1 MLEVSDISKIYGTR
15 TVVDRVSFTVP
26 KGEILGFLGPNG
38 AGKTTTMRIIT
49 GYVPPTSGTAKVAGF
64 DVQEQ
69 PLEVKRRLGYLP
81 EHPPLYPEMLVR
93 PYLEFTGRIRGV
105 PRKQLKGRVDSA
117 IDRCGL
123 QAVAGRLIGVLS
135 KGYQQRVGLAQAI
148 LHEPDLLILDEPT
161 VGLDPNQIV
170 EIRKLITSFAG
181 DHTVIL
187 STHILAEVTKTCHRV
202 IIINEGRI
210 WAEDTL
216 EALEARGGAGRVLI
230 RLARPSTEAAAALRE
245 LPGVDSVDVP
255 DAKDWG
261 LVVTQRPGKDAREEI
276 AALAVGRGWGLL
288 EMRPLTR
295 SLEDIF
301 GDIVRGEAPRGALG
315 APSSE
320 NAGAVTPDDRG
331 TAA

>member
-1 MLEVSDISKIYGTR
+1 MLEVSDITKVYGTR

-49 GYVPPTSGTAKVAGF
+49 GYMPPTSGTAKVAGF

-105 PRKQLKGRVDSA
+105 PRRQLKGRVDA
-117 IDRCGL
+117 ALERCGL
-123 QAVAGRLIGVLS
+123 QEVAGRLIGVLS

-161 VGLDPNQIV
+161 VGLDPKQIRD
-170 EIRKLITSFAG
+170 IRHLITTFAG

-187 STHILAEVTKTCHRV
+187 STHHLAEVQMMCHRA

-210 WAEDTL
+210 AAEDTL
-216 EALEARGGAGRVLI
+216 QALAARGGGGRVMV
-230 RLARPSTEAAAALRE
+230 RFARPTEGAEGALRA
-245 LPGVDSVDVP
+245 LPGVLSIAASAAEDGGFAVSM
-255 DAKDWG
+255 
-261 LVVTQRPGKDAREEI
+261 RPGQDAREEI
-276 AALAVGRGWGLL
+276 AALAVGRGWGLH
-288 EMRPLTR
+288 EMRPVSR
-295 SLEDIF
+295 SLEDIYIEIIS
-301 GDIVRGEAPRGALG
+301 GKAAVAAMSGAEGVSG
-315 APSSE
+315 AD
-320 NAGAVTPDDRG
+320 GG
-331 TAA
+331 TV

>member
-1 MLEVSDISKIYGTR
+1 MLEVSDITKIYGSR
-15 TVVDRVSFTVP
+15 KVVDHVSFTVP

-81 EHPPLYPEMLVR
+81 EHPPLYLEMLVR

-105 PRKQLKGRVDSA
+105 PRRQLKARVDSA

-135 KGYQQRVGLAQAI
+135 KGFRQRVGLAQAI

-161 VGLDPNQIV
+161 VGLDPKQIIDIR
-170 EIRKLITSFAG
+170 ELIRKFAG

-187 STHILAEVTKTCHRV
+187 STHHLAEVQMMCHRAIV
-202 IIINEGRI
+202 INEGRI
-210 WAEDTL
+210 AAEDTL
-216 EALEARGGAGRVLI
+216 ERLAARGERTRRLAL
-230 RLARPSTEAAAALRE
+230 RLARPDDGVEAALRGV
-245 LPGVDSVDVP
+245 PGVLGAARDEG
-255 DAKDWG
+255 A
-261 LVVTQRPGKDAREEI
+261 PGAFAVECGDGQDAREAI
-276 AALAVGRGWGLL
+276 AALAVSRGWGLL
-288 EMRPLTR
+288 ELRPITL
-295 SLEDIF
+295 SLEEIF
-301 GDIVRGEAPRGALG
+301 IRIIRGEAA
-315 APSSE
+315 
-320 NAGAVTPDDRG
+320 
-331 TAA
+331 

>member
-1 MLEVSDISKIYGTR
+1 MLEVSDITKVYGTR

-49 GYVPPTSGTAKVAGF
+49 GYMPPTSGTAKVAGF

-105 PRKQLKGRVDSA
+105 PRRQLKGRVDA
-117 IDRCGL
+117 ALERCGL
-123 QAVAGRLIGVLS
+123 QEVAGRLIGVLS

-161 VGLDPNQIV
+161 VGLDPKQIRD
-170 EIRKLITSFAG
+170 IRHLITTFAG

-187 STHILAEVTKTCHRV
+187 STHHLAEVQMMCHRA

-210 WAEDTL
+210 AAEDTL
-216 EALEARGGAGRVLI
+216 QALAARGGGGRVMV
-230 RLARPSTEAAAALRE
+230 RFARPAEGAEAALRA
-245 LPGVDSVDVP
+245 LPGVLS
-255 DAKDWG
+255 
-261 LVVTQRPGKDAREEI
+261 I
-276 AALAVGRGWGLL
+276 AASAAEDGGFAV
-288 EMRPLTR
+288 
-295 SLEDIF
+295 
-301 GDIVRGEAPRGALG
+301 
-315 APSSE
+315 
-320 NAGAVTPDDRG
+320 
-331 TAA
+331 

>member
-1 MLEVSDISKIYGTR
+1 MLEVSDISKVYGTR
-15 TVVDRVSFTVP
+15 TVVDHVSFTVP

-69 PLEVKRRLGYLP
+69 PLEVKRRLGYQP

-93 PYLEFTGRIRGV
+93 SYLEFTGRIRGV
-105 PRKQLKGRVDSA
+105 PRRQLKARTDRA
-117 IDRCGL
+117 LERCGL
-123 QAVAGRLIGVLS
+123 QAVAGRLIAVLS

-202 IIINEGRI
+202 VIINEGRI
-210 WAEDTL
+210 WAADTL
-216 EALEARGGAGRVLI
+216 AALEARGGAGRLLVH
-230 RLARPSTEAAAALRE
+230 LARPTDEAVAALRA
-245 LPGVDSVDVP
+245 LPGVASVDVP

-261 LVVTQRPGKDAREEI
+261 LVVSQRPGQDAREAI
-276 AALAVGRGWGLL
+276 AALAVSRGWGLL

-301 GDIVRGEAPRGALG
+301 GDIVRGEAPRGALA
-315 APSSE
+315 APSAGVATPLSE
-320 NAGAVTPDDRG
+320 DGGGA
-331 TAA
+331 A